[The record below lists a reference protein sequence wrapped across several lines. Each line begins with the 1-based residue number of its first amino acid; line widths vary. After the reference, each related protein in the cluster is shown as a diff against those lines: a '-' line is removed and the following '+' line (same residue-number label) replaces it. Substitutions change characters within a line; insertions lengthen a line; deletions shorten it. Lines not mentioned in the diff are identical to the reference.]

1 MMSMTI
7 GIIYYSRT
15 GNTRQAAKLL
25 EEKLKEQNRTVNVI
39 EIEAVKKPGFFKAG
53 YAAFRQ
59 KELPIKNPSFDL
71 KEFDEIV
78 VGSPIW
84 AHKPAP
90 FIKTFFNKAINGKG
104 KNVGLFVTGG
114 GPSGSQT
121 KAIDMM
127 KRYAQSQ
134 DFVPVDTFCT
144 LQMKT
149 GKIKDG
155 AQTIDQFMASFLKK

>member
-1 MMSMTI
+1 MMMTI

-53 YAAFRQ
+53 YAAFR
-59 KELPIKNPSFDL
+59 
-71 KEFDEIV
+71 EIV